1 MSVPTFFR
9 LRATIA
15 TILWLMVIIA
25 IGAQAQ
31 EVEEVE
37 EEVEEVEMVVT
48 FVNEMPD
55 TPIEL
60 FWENEDTKER
70 KSEGIIQPRGGY
82 IDVQTFVGHEFSYD
96 LNGIRNYYTPP
107 EPNALG
113 HQFAILAG
121 ETPSIHVRCHLQ
133 RELDTT
139 ESEGG
144 LVGSSALEIT
154 VQPYWAPRGASRFL
168 ELVRAK
174 YYDGVALHRVVPQF
188 LTQFGIAKDVE
199 QRVEWDERP
208 IVDDFETTDFQPGY
222 VSFAGSGHDSRTTE
236 IFIVMPGTDQEQLD
250 YFGTNS
256 WETPFAV
263 VDMAVEGSVLS
274 KIYDGYGDMP
284 PWGNGPDSDRIYDED
299 GYTTYLPENFPKLD
313 YIDRC
318 YVVEEE
324 GMDDTEAEL

>member
-1 MSVPTFFR
+1 MSFK
-9 LRATIA
+9 
-15 TILWLMVIIA
+15 IIA
-25 IGAQAQ
+25 NYLSFASSTTRPYLSYAR
-31 EVEEVE
+31 
-37 EEVEEVEMVVT
+37 
-48 FVNEMPD
+48 D
-55 TPIEL
+55 KPIEL
-60 FWENEDTKER
+60 FWENADTKDR

-96 LNGIRNYYTPP
+96 LNDTRHYITPP

-113 HQFAILAG
+113 QQFAILAG
-121 ETPSIHVRCHLQ
+121 GSPIIHVRCHLQ
-133 RELDTT
+133 REIDTATTAT
-139 ESEGG
+139 ESQTRQP
-144 LVGSSALEIT
+144 LVVGSSALEIK

-168 ELVRAK
+168 ELVRDK
-174 YYDGVALHRVVPQF
+174 YYDGVALHRVVPEF
-188 LTQFGIAKDVE
+188 LTQFGIAKDVV

-208 IVDDFETTDFQPGY
+208 IADDFETTDFQPGY
-222 VSFAGSGHDSRTTE
+222 VSFAGSGNDSRTTE
-236 IFIVMPGTDQEQLD
+236 IFIVMPGTDREQLD

-263 VDMAVEGSVLS
+263 VDAAVEGSVLS

-299 GYTTYLPENFPKLD
+299 GYTTYLSENFPKLD

-324 GMDDTEAEL
+324 GLDDTEAEL